1 MQMKKTAM
9 VFVLVVG
16 LGIGLVGSALAGLD
30 FGLDTQNRLNAQTQ
44 PLFGVGKP
52 IAASSQDSI
61 DAATAEADPT
71 DLVTLANGLSAKVV
85 TAAADAA
92 PNIDMMALWPNTTN
106 PTWLIACNEQSEPDP
121 GVQRIRI
128 SDGLVETIVVSGLES
143 CDPARATPWGTI
155 VIGEEDGPDG
165 QLFEL
170 IDPLNTTGVAIEDG
184 TPTCDSPPA
193 ASGCTGATNIV
204 ERTAVGNLSF
214 EGIGIAPNGV
224 MYYGDELR
232 PDNGTPGGAYFKFV
246 PTCAPAGTCPTG
258 TLPGATNADKL
269 ANSPLTAGSVFGL
282 RLGKRGDAP
291 GSDYGQG
298 TESGLGSWMP
308 VPGLDLTS
316 QAGTLKLTGY
326 YRPEDLE
333 FDFEAIADGNVR
345 LCANNTGNEE
355 VDQTYGS
362 TICLTDGTLDEA
374 ANNTATPEVQ
384 FLVLGYP
391 EFAMMDNMAYQP
403 GRGNLIIHEDGDQVL
418 GNNDL
423 WDCLPD
429 GADDNLLSDGCV
441 RIGTLNDLEAEW
453 TGGIFDAS
461 GKRFFVSVQH
471 NVTGHGVVLEITG
484 WK

>member
-1 MQMKKTAM
+1 MKKTAM
-9 VFVLVVG
+9 VFVLVAG
-16 LGIGLVGSALAGLD
+16 LGIGLVGSALASLD
-30 FGLDTQNRLNAQTQ
+30 FGLDTQNRLNSQSQ

-52 IAASSQDSI
+52 IEASSQDSI
-61 DAATAEADPT
+61 DAQTAEADPT
-71 DLVTLANGLSAKVV
+71 DLVTLASGLSAKVV
-85 TAAADAA
+85 SAAANLG
-92 PNIDMMALWPNTTN
+92 PNTDMMALWPDTTN
-106 PTWLIACNEQSEPDP
+106 PTWLIACNEESEPDP

-128 SDGLVETIVVSGLES
+128 SDGLVETIVVSGLEA

-193 ASGCTGATNIV
+193 TPECTGATNVV

-214 EGIGIAPNGV
+214 EGIGFTPNGV

-232 PDNGTPGGAYFKFV
+232 PSNGTPGGAYFKFI
-246 PTCAPAGTCPTG
+246 PT
-258 TLPGATNADKL
+258 TLWDPEDDPITSLDD
-269 ANSPLTAGSVFGL
+269 SPLTAGSIYGL
-282 RLGKRGDAP
+282 RLGKRGTAP
-291 GSDYGQG
+291 GTDYGQG
-298 TESGLGSWMP
+298 TETGLGSWIP

-333 FDFEAIADGNVR
+333 FDFEAIADGDVR

-362 TICLTDGTLDEA
+362 TICLTDGTLEEA
-374 ANNTATPEVQ
+374 ADNTATPEVQ
-384 FLVLGYP
+384 FLVVGYP

-403 GRGNLIIHEDGDQVL
+403 GRGNWVIHEDGDQL
-418 GNNDL
+418 QGNNDL

-461 GKRFFVSVQH
+461 GGRFFVSVQH

>member
-1 MQMKKTAM
+1 MRKVAM
-9 VFVLVVG
+9 LFALVVA

-30 FGLDTQNRLNAQTQ
+30 FGLDEQNLLASKSQV
-44 PLFGVGKP
+44 LFGLGKP
-52 IAASSQDSI
+52 IDDSSQDSI
-61 DAATAEADPT
+61 DQVTAEADPT

-85 TAAADAA
+85 TAAANAG
-92 PNIDMMALWPNTTN
+92 PNIDMMAPWPNATN
-106 PTWLIACNEQSEPDP
+106 PTWLIACNEQGTGDP
-121 GVQRIRI
+121 GVQRINI
-128 SDGLVETIVVSGLES
+128 STGVVETIVVSGLTS

-155 VIGEEDGPDG
+155 VFAEEDGPHG

-170 IDPLNTTGVAIEDG
+170 IDPLNTTGVAIQGG
-184 TPTCDSPPA
+184 TPTCTSPPA
-193 ASGCTGATNIV
+193 AAACTGATNIV

-214 EGIGIAPNGV
+214 EGIGITPNGV

-232 PDNGTPGGAYFKFV
+232 PSNGTPGGAYFKFV
-246 PTCAPAGTCPTG
+246 PSCAPAGTCPTG

-269 ANSPLTAGSVFGL
+269 ESSPLTDGTIFGL
-282 RLGKRGDAP
+282 RLGKRGTAP
-291 GSDYGQG
+291 GTDYGQG
-298 TESGLGSWMP
+298 TETGLGSWIE
-308 VPGLDLTS
+308 VPGLNLTS

-333 FDFEAIADGNVR
+333 FDFEAIADGDVR

-355 VDQTYGS
+355 VDQAYGS
-362 TICLTDGTLDEA
+362 TICLTDGTLEQA
-374 ANNTATPEVQ
+374 ADNTATPEVQ
-384 FLVLGYP
+384 FLVIGDP
-391 EFAMMDNMAYQP
+391 EFAMMDNIAYQP
-403 GRGNLIIHEDGDQVL
+403 GRGNWIIHEDGDQLL

-429 GADDNLLSDGCV
+429 GGDDNLLSDGCV

>member
-1 MQMKKTAM
+1 MRKVAM
-9 VFVLVVG
+9 LFALVVA

-30 FGLDTQNRLNAQTQ
+30 FGLDEQNLLASKSQV
-44 PLFGVGKP
+44 LFGLGKP
-52 IAASSQDSI
+52 IDDSSQDSI
-61 DAATAEADPT
+61 DQATAEADPT

-85 TAAADAA
+85 TAAANAG
-92 PNIDMMALWPNTTN
+92 PNIDMMAPWPNATN
-106 PTWLIACNEQSEPDP
+106 PTWLIACNEQGTGDP
-121 GVQRIRI
+121 GVQRINI
-128 SDGLVETIVVSGLES
+128 STGVVETIVVSGLTS

-155 VIGEEDGPDG
+155 VFAEEDGPHG

-170 IDPLNTTGVAIEDG
+170 IDPLNTTGVAIQGG
-184 TPTCDSPPA
+184 TPTCTSPPA
-193 ASGCTGATNIV
+193 AAACTGATNIV

-214 EGIGIAPNGV
+214 EGIGITPNGV

-232 PDNGTPGGAYFKFV
+232 PSNGTPGGAYFKFV
-246 PTCAPAGTCPTG
+246 PSCAPAGTCPTG

-269 ANSPLTAGSVFGL
+269 ENSPLTDGTIFGL
-282 RLGKRGDAP
+282 RLGKRGTAP
-291 GSDYGQG
+291 GTDYGQG
-298 TESGLGSWMP
+298 TETGLGSWIE
-308 VPGLDLTS
+308 VPGLNLTS

-333 FDFEAIADGNVR
+333 FDFEAIADGDVR

-355 VDQTYGS
+355 VDQAYGS
-362 TICLTDGTLDEA
+362 TICLTDGTLEQA
-374 ANNTATPEVQ
+374 ADNTATPEVQ
-384 FLVLGYP
+384 FLVIGDP
-391 EFAMMDNMAYQP
+391 EFAMMDNIAYQP
-403 GRGNLIIHEDGDQVL
+403 GRGNWTIHEDGDQLL

-429 GADDNLLSDGCV
+429 GGDDNLLSDGCV

>member
-1 MQMKKTAM
+1 MRKAAM
-9 VFVLVVG
+9 LFALVVA

-30 FGLDTQNRLNAQTQ
+30 FGLDEQNLLASKSQV
-44 PLFGVGKP
+44 LFGLGKP
-52 IAASSQDSI
+52 IDDSSQNSI
-61 DAATAEADPT
+61 DQATAEADPA

-85 TAAADAA
+85 TAAANAG
-92 PNIDMMALWPNTTN
+92 PNIDMMAPWPNATN
-106 PTWLIACNEQSEPDP
+106 PTWLIACNEQGTGDP
-121 GVQRIRI
+121 GVQRINI
-128 SDGLVETIVVSGLES
+128 STGVVETIVVSGLTS

-155 VIGEEDGPDG
+155 VFAEEDGPNG
-165 QLFEL
+165 QLFEV
-170 IDPLNTTGVAIEDG
+170 IDPLNTTGVAIQGG
-184 TPTCDSPPA
+184 TPTCTSPPA
-193 ASGCTGATNIV
+193 AAACTGATNIV

-214 EGIGIAPNGV
+214 EGIGITPNGV

-232 PDNGTPGGAYFKFV
+232 PSNGTPGGAYFKFV
-246 PTCAPAGTCPTG
+246 PSCAPAGTCPTG

-269 ANSPLTAGSVFGL
+269 ENSPLTDGTIFGL
-282 RLGKRGDAP
+282 RLGKRGTAP
-291 GSDYGQG
+291 GTDYGQG
-298 TESGLGSWMP
+298 TETGLGSWIE
-308 VPGLDLTS
+308 VPGLNLTS

-333 FDFEAIADGNVR
+333 FDFEAIADGDVR

-355 VDQTYGS
+355 VDQAYGS
-362 TICLTDGTLDEA
+362 TICLTDGTLEQA
-374 ANNTATPEVQ
+374 ADNTATPEVQ
-384 FLVLGYP
+384 FLVIGNP
-391 EFAMMDNMAYQP
+391 EFAMMDNIAYQP
-403 GRGNLIIHEDGDQVL
+403 GRGNWIIHEDGDQLL

-471 NVTGHGVVLEITG
+471 NVTGHGVVLVITG

>member
-1 MQMKKTAM
+1 MRKVAM
-9 VFVLVVG
+9 LFALVVA

-30 FGLDTQNRLNAQTQ
+30 FGLDEQNLLASKSQV
-44 PLFGVGKP
+44 LFGLGKP
-52 IAASSQDSI
+52 IDDSSQDSI
-61 DAATAEADPT
+61 DQVTAEADPT

-85 TAAADAA
+85 TAAANAG
-92 PNIDMMALWPNTTN
+92 PNIDMMAPWPNATN
-106 PTWLIACNEQSEPDP
+106 PTWLIACNEQGTGDP
-121 GVQRIRI
+121 GVQRINI
-128 SDGLVETIVVSGLES
+128 STGVVETIVVSGLTS

-155 VIGEEDGPDG
+155 VFAEEDGPHG

-170 IDPLNTTGVAIEDG
+170 IDPLNTTGVAIQGG
-184 TPTCDSPPA
+184 TPTCTSPPA
-193 ASGCTGATNIV
+193 AAACTGATNIV

-214 EGIGIAPNGV
+214 EGIGITPNGV

-232 PDNGTPGGAYFKFV
+232 PSNGTPGGAYFKFV
-246 PTCAPAGTCPTG
+246 PSCAPAGTCPTG

-269 ANSPLTAGSVFGL
+269 ESSPLTDGTIFGL
-282 RLGKRGDAP
+282 RLGKRGTAP
-291 GSDYGQG
+291 GTDYGQG
-298 TESGLGSWMP
+298 TETGLGSWIE
-308 VPGLDLTS
+308 VPGLNLTS

-333 FDFEAIADGNVR
+333 FDFEAIADGDVR

-355 VDQTYGS
+355 VDQAYGS
-362 TICLTDGTLDEA
+362 TICLTDGTLEQA
-374 ANNTATPEVQ
+374 ADNTATPQVQ
-384 FLVLGYP
+384 FLVIGNP
-391 EFAMMDNMAYQP
+391 EFAMMDNIAYQP
-403 GRGNLIIHEDGDQVL
+403 GRGNWIIHEDGDQLL

>member
-1 MQMKKTAM
+1 MKKTAM
-9 VFVLVVG
+9 VFVLVAG

-30 FGLDTQNRLNAQTQ
+30 FGLDTLNRLNTQSQ

-61 DAATAEADPT
+61 DQATAEADPT

-85 TAAADAA
+85 SAAANLE
-92 PNIDMMALWPNTTN
+92 PNTDMMALWPDTTN
-106 PTWLIACNEQSEPDP
+106 PHLADACNEESEPDP

-128 SDGLVETIVVSGLES
+128 SDGLVETIVVSGLEA

-155 VIGEEDGPDG
+155 VVAEEDGPAG

-170 IDPLNTTGVAIEDG
+170 IDPLNTTGIAIEDG
-184 TPTCDSPPA
+184 TPTCTSPPA
-193 ASGCTGATNIV
+193 ADACTGATNIV

-214 EGIGIAPNGV
+214 EGIGITPNGV

-232 PDNGTPGGAYFKFV
+232 PSNGTPGGGYFKFI
-246 PTCAPAGTCPTG
+246 PT
-258 TLPGATNADKL
+258 TLWDPEDDPITSLDD
-269 ANSPLTAGSVFGL
+269 SPITAGSIYGL
-282 RLGKRGDAP
+282 RLGKRGTAP
-291 GSDYGQG
+291 GTDYGQE
-298 TESGLGSWMP
+298 TETGFGSWIP

-333 FDFEAIADGNVR
+333 FDFQAIAVGNVR

-362 TICLTDGTLDEA
+362 TICLTDGTLEEA
-374 ANNTATPEVQ
+374 ADNTETPEVQ
-384 FLVLGYP
+384 FLVVGNP

-403 GRGNLIIHEDGDQVL
+403 GRGKGIIHEDGDQLL

-461 GKRFFVSVQH
+461 GNQFFVSVQH